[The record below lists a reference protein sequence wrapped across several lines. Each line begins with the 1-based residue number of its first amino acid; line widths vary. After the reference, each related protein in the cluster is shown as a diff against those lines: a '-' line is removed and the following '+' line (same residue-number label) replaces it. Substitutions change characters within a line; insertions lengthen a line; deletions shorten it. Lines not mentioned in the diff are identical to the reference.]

1 MLLLKGIAGKAYIV
15 GMLAKENGVKVASY
29 KEELNTVPSAI
40 IYDADTFEEFL
51 QAICFE
57 LSRELRANPDFDSG
71 RKYMVLYTNVH
82 ESIILRRTEH
92 IKKIE
97 DLYGIQLVITCKP
110 NEGYGGVSSG
120 YTVNSAR

>member
-15 GMLAKENGVKVASY
+15 GMLAKEKDIKVVSY
-29 KEELNTVPSAI
+29 KEELNTVPDAI
-40 IYDADTFEEFL
+40 IYDTDTFEEFL

-57 LSRELRANPDFDSG
+57 LSKELRANPDFNSG

-110 NEGYGGVSSG
+110 NEGYEGVSSG

>member
-29 KEELNTVPSAI
+29 KEELNTVPNAI

-57 LSRELRANPDFDSG
+57 LSRELRENPDFDFG

>member
-15 GMLAKENGVKVASY
+15 GMLAKENGVKVVSY
-29 KEELNTVPSAI
+29 KEELNTVPDAV

-57 LSRELRANPDFDSG
+57 LSKELRANPDFNSG

-82 ESIILRRTEH
+82 ESIILRRIEH

>member
-15 GMLAKENGVKVASY
+15 GMLAKEKDIKVVSY
-29 KEELNTVPSAI
+29 KEELNTIPDAI
-40 IYDADTFEEFL
+40 IYDTDTFEEFL

-82 ESIILRRTEH
+82 ESIISRRIDH
-92 IKKIE
+92 IKEIE
-97 DLYGIQLVITCKP
+97 KAYGIELIVTCKP
-110 NEGYGGVSSG
+110 NEGYGGVLYGNVSS
-120 YTVNSAR
+120 NA

>member
-15 GMLAKENGVKVASY
+15 GMLAKEKDIKVVSY
-29 KEELNTVPSAI
+29 KEELNTIPDAI
-40 IYDADTFEEFL
+40 IYDTDTFEEFL

-82 ESIILRRTEH
+82 ESIILRRIDH
-92 IKKIE
+92 IKEIE
-97 DLYGIQLVITCKP
+97 KVYGIELIVTCKP
-110 NEGYGGVSSG
+110 NEGCGVVSG
-120 YTVNSAR
+120 

>member
-1 MLLLKGIAGKAYIV
+1 MLLLKGIVGKAYIV

-29 KEELNTVPSAI
+29 KEELNTVPNAI

-71 RKYMVLYTNVH
+71 IKYMILYTNVH
-82 ESIILRRTEH
+82 ESIILRRIDH
-92 IKKIE
+92 IKEIE
-97 DLYGIQLVITCKP
+97 RTYGIELIVTCKP
-110 NEGYGGVSSG
+110 NEGYGGVSYGNVVS
-120 YTVNSAR
+120 NA

>member
-15 GMLAKENGVKVASY
+15 GMLAKENGVKGASY
-29 KEELNTVPSAI
+29 KEELNTVSNAI

-82 ESIILRRTEH
+82 ESIISRRIDH
-92 IKKIE
+92 IKEIE
-97 DLYGIQLVITCKP
+97 KEYGIELIVTCKP
-110 NEGYGGVSSG
+110 NEGYGGVLYGNVSS
-120 YTVNSAR
+120 NA

>member
-15 GMLAKENGVKVASY
+15 GMLAKEKDIKVVSY
-29 KEELNTVPSAI
+29 KEELNTIPDAI
-40 IYDADTFEEFL
+40 IYDTDTFEEFL

>member
-1 MLLLKGIAGKAYIV
+1 MLILEGIAGKSCIV
-15 GMLAKENGVKVASY
+15 GMLAKEKQVKVISY
-29 KEELNTVPSAI
+29 NEDVLEVPDAI
-40 IYDADTFEEFL
+40 IYNTDSFDEFL
-51 QAICFE
+51 QGVEFE
-57 LSRELRANPDFDSG
+57 LARESG
-71 RKYMVLYTNVH
+71 SQKPLKQYLILYTNAH
-82 ESIILRRTEH
+82 KSIILRRTEY

>member
-1 MLLLKGIAGKAYIV
+1 MLLLKGIVGKAYIV

-29 KEELNTVPSAI
+29 KEELNIVPNAI

-71 RKYMVLYTNVH
+71 IKYMVLYTNVH

>member
-1 MLLLKGIAGKAYIV
+1 MRLTKKSLIQFP
-15 GMLAKENGVKVASY
+15 N
-29 KEELNTVPSAI
+29 AI

-82 ESIILRRTEH
+82 ESIILRRIDH
-92 IKKIE
+92 IKEIE
-97 DLYGIQLVITCKP
+97 KVYGVELIITCKP
-110 NEGYGGVSSG
+110 NEGHGVVSG
-120 YTVNSAR
+120 

>member
-29 KEELNTVPSAI
+29 KEELNTVPNAI

-71 RKYMVLYTNVH
+71 GKYMVLYTNVH

>member
-29 KEELNTVPSAI
+29 KEELNTVPNAI

-82 ESIILRRTEH
+82 ESIILRRIEH

>member
-29 KEELNTVPSAI
+29 KEELNTVPNAI

-57 LSRELRANPDFDSG
+57 LSRELRANLDFDFG

>member
-29 KEELNTVPSAI
+29 KEELNTVPNAI

-57 LSRELRANPDFDSG
+57 LSKELRANPDFNSG

>member
-15 GMLAKENGVKVASY
+15 GMLAKENGVKVVSY
-29 KEELNTVPSAI
+29 KEELNTVPDAV
-40 IYDADTFEEFL
+40 IYDTDTFEEFL

-57 LSRELRANPDFDSG
+57 LSKELRANPDFNSG

-82 ESIILRRTEH
+82 ERIILRRTEY

>member
-15 GMLAKENGVKVASY
+15 GMLAKEKDIKVVSY
-29 KEELNTVPSAI
+29 KEELNTIPDAI
-40 IYDADTFEEFL
+40 IYNTDTFEEFL

>member
-29 KEELNTVPSAI
+29 KEELNTVPNAI
-40 IYDADTFEEFL
+40 IYGADTFEEFL

>member
-29 KEELNTVPSAI
+29 KEELNTVPNAI

>member
-15 GMLAKENGVKVASY
+15 GMLTKENGVKVASY
-29 KEELNTVPSAI
+29 KEELNTVPNAI

>member
-1 MLLLKGIAGKAYIV
+1 
-15 GMLAKENGVKVASY
+15 
-29 KEELNTVPSAI
+29 
-40 IYDADTFEEFL
+40 
-51 QAICFE
+51 
-57 LSRELRANPDFDSG
+57 
-71 RKYMVLYTNVH
+71 MVLYTNVH
-82 ESIILRRTEH
+82 ESIILRRTEY

>member
-29 KEELNTVPSAI
+29 KEELNTVPNAI
-40 IYDADTFEEFL
+40 IYDVDTFEEFL

-57 LSRELRANPDFDSG
+57 LSRELRANPDFDFG

-82 ESIILRRTEH
+82 ESIILRRIDH
-92 IKKIE
+92 IKEIE
-97 DLYGIQLVITCKP
+97 RTYGIELIVTCKP
-110 NEGYGGVSSG
+110 NEGYGGVSHG
-120 YTVNSAR
+120 NVVGNA

>member
-15 GMLAKENGVKVASY
+15 GMLAKEKDIKVGSY
-29 KEELNTVPSAI
+29 KEELNTIPDAI
-40 IYDADTFEEFL
+40 IYDTDTFEEFL

-82 ESIILRRTEH
+82 ESIISRRIDH
-92 IKKIE
+92 IKEIE
-97 DLYGIQLVITCKP
+97 KAYGIELIVTCKP
-110 NEGYGGVSSG
+110 NEGYGGVLYGNVSS
-120 YTVNSAR
+120 NA

>member
-15 GMLAKENGVKVASY
+15 GMLAKENGIKVVSY
-29 KEELNTVPSAI
+29 KEELNTVPDTV

-57 LSRELRANPDFDSG
+57 LFKELRANPDFNSG

>member
-15 GMLAKENGVKVASY
+15 GMLAKEKDIKVVSY
-29 KEELNTVPSAI
+29 KEELNTVPDAI
-40 IYDADTFEEFL
+40 IYDTDTFEEFL

-57 LSRELRANPDFDSG
+57 LSKELRANPDFNSG

>member
-15 GMLAKENGVKVASY
+15 GMLAKEKDIKVVSY
-29 KEELNTVPSAI
+29 KEELNTVPDAI
-40 IYDADTFEEFL
+40 IYDTDTFEEFL

>member
-29 KEELNTVPSAI
+29 KEELNTVPNAI

-57 LSRELRANPDFDSG
+57 LSKELRSNPDFNSG
-71 RKYMVLYTNVH
+71 RKYIVLYTNVH

>member
-29 KEELNTVPSAI
+29 KEELNTVPNAI

-82 ESIILRRTEH
+82 ESIILRRIDH

>member
-29 KEELNTVPSAI
+29 KEELNTVPNAI

-57 LSRELRANPDFDSG
+57 LSRELRANPDFDFG

-110 NEGYGGVSSG
+110 NERYGGVSSG